1 MLSDSELRAVWERAE
16 GYGYPF
22 GAIVKLLILTG
33 QRRSEISNL
42 RRSWVEGDIVT
53 FPSEFVRSSREHV
66 LPIGAMAKTI
76 IEGLP
81 ERADLLFPSRL
92 NDEKPFN
99 GLSRSKRTFDS
110 EIDIEPSLY
119 TIYAARLAA

>member
-1 MLSDSELRAVWERAE
+1 
-16 GYGYPF
+16 
-22 GAIVKLLILTG
+22 
-33 QRRSEISNL
+33 
-42 RRSWVEGDIVT
+42 
-53 FPSEFVRSSREHV
+53 
-66 LPIGAMAKTI
+66 MAKTI